1 MAGKENNSTGVSIS
15 INTSIAS
22 EYDTTNVIVNDLV
35 TDLMNDT
42 ASTAAEVVEFGE
54 FIGFEPMRC
63 PNCNHIAFNPYDEYD
78 HCGAY
83 CAAKGLNITCWG
95 CREDQPNQLAH
106 VDYGGC
112 LYDASKDT
120 EKED

>member
-1 MAGKENNSTGVSIS
+1 MAGKENNSAGVS

-35 TDLMNDT
+35 TDLVNDT
-42 ASTAAEVVEFGE
+42 ASTTTEVV
-54 FIGFEPMRC
+54 GFEPMRC
-63 PNCNHIAFNPYDEYD
+63 PNCNHITFEPYDEYD

-83 CAAKGLNITCWG
+83 CATKGLNITCWG